1 MKFISMMGDI
11 REHVHDYY
19 DRDEVAAY
27 VEKIVNKE
35 AFDRTGLIYG
45 MGHAVYTLSDP
56 REVILKEYVKELVR
70 EKSQYEPDFA
80 LHENIEAVAPGIIA
94 KAKNMPIPPAPNVD
108 FYSGAVYYMLGVPT
122 SFYTAIFAIA
132 RIVGWTAHRLEEI
145 ITTNKIMRPA
155 YKSVKVLK

>member
-1 MKFISMMGDI
+1 
-11 REHVHDYY
+11 
-19 DRDEVAAY
+19 
-27 VEKIVNKE
+27 
-35 AFDRTGLIYG
+35 
-45 MGHAVYTLSDP
+45 MGHAVYTLSDQ
-56 REVILKEYVKELVR
+56 REVILKEYVRELVR

-80 LHENIEAVAPGIIA
+80 LHENIEAVAPVIIA

-155 YKSVKVLK
+155 YKSVMKLDK